1 MILPFTTNMD
11 SNIFSSIQ
19 KTLPNAAGIYK
30 YYNTEGNLLYIGK
43 AKNIRKRVSSYF
55 TNSKLS
61 HKTHELVKQIASIEF
76 TIVDSEHD
84 ALLLENS
91 LIKEFRPKY
100 NIVLKDDKTY
110 PYIVI
115 KKEPYPRVF
124 LTRRK
129 IADGAEYIGP
139 YTSTAK
145 VRDLLEFIK
154 QQIPLRTCSLNLT
167 ERNIEN
173 KKFKVCLEYHLGNCK
188 GPCTGLQSATEYAS
202 GIEAVR
208 QILRGNLR
216 SIISDYKH
224 QQEQYIEALE
234 FEKAEIIQQKV
245 NALKSYRFS
254 SVVVSARIGDL
265 DVFATAE
272 HNDEIAVS
280 YLSVRNGTI
289 NNSGNHAFRVKIEEK
304 AEEILPQAIVYFQKL
319 YNSDCKEIVVPTS
332 LDFGFENFKII
343 VPKTGDKKK
352 LLDLA
357 KTNADFFMGE
367 IRRKNTLNN
376 LIQDDDKIALLKAVK
391 EALSLPAIPTHI
403 ECFDNSNFQGS
414 YPVSAMVCFKDG
426 VPSKQDYRRYNVES
440 VTGINDFASMKEVV
454 KRRYS
459 RLIQENAA
467 LPQLVIIDGGKGQLS
482 AAMEAIYEL
491 GLAGKMTLVGL
502 AKNVEEIFF
511 VGDKESLKLGY
522 QSDVLLF
529 IRGIRDEVHQYGITF
544 HRNKRSKGTF
554 TNELE
559 QIEGIGKKTIEE
571 LLLTFRSVK
580 NIKIASPKEL
590 ADVVGQKKAGIIEA
604 HFKKH

>member
-1 MILPFTTNMD
+1 MD
-11 SNIFSSIQ
+11 PLTFSSIQ

-30 YYNTEGNLLYIGK
+30 YYGADGNLLYIGK

-55 TNSKLS
+55 TNAKLS
-61 HKTHELVKQIASIEF
+61 HKTHELIKQINSIEF

-91 LIKEFRPKY
+91 LIKEFKPKY

-115 KKEPYPRVF
+115 KKEPFPRVF

-167 ERNIEN
+167 EKNIN
-173 KKFKVCLEYHLGNCK
+173 NNKFKVCLEYHLGNCK
-188 GPCTGLQSATEYAS
+188 GPCTGLQSANDYAA

-216 SIISDYKH
+216 SVITDYKH
-224 QQEQYIEALE
+224 QQEQYIEVLE
-234 FEKAEIIQQKV
+234 FEKAEIVQQKI
-245 NALKSYRFS
+245 NALKNYRFS
-254 SVVVSARIGDL
+254 SVVVSSRIGDL
-265 DVFATAE
+265 DVFATTE
-272 HNDEIAVS
+272 YKDEIAVS

-319 YNSDCKEIVVPTS
+319 YNSDCKEIVVPIS
-332 LDFGFENFKII
+332 LDFGFENYKIT
-343 VPKTGDKKK
+343 VPKTGEKKK

-376 LIQDDDKIALLKAVK
+376 LIQDDDKTTLLKAVK
-391 EALSLPAIPTHI
+391 EALSLPAIPIHI

-426 VPSKQDYRRYNVES
+426 LPSKQDYRRYNVES

-459 RLIQENAA
+459 RLIQENVT

-482 AAMEAIYEL
+482 AAMEAIHEL
-491 GLAGKMTLVGL
+491 GLTGKMTLVGL

-522 QSDVLLF
+522 QSDVLRF

-580 NIKIASPKEL
+580 NIKNASPEEL
-590 ADVVGQKKAGIIEA
+590 ADVVGQKKAGIIQD